1 MHQNMGKLEG
11 MDVNMY
17 IVSNDQPEQQL
28 ELYNALEEEMGH
40 SLPFVSDPNME
51 LIERTDMKN
60 GDTAFRGYA
69 LMDTKGNIVFNTV
82 NDHWGE
88 EIDKTAKEIKEE
100 YEELSK

>member
-1 MHQNMGKLEG
+1 MDKLEG

-40 SLPFVSDPNME
+40 SLPFVSDPDLE
-51 LIERTDMKN
+51 LIERADMKN
-60 GDTAFRGYA
+60 GDTAYRGYA
-69 LMDTKGNIVFNTV
+69 LMDAKGSMVFHKV

-88 EIDKTAKEIKEE
+88 EIDKTAKEIKEN
-100 YEELSK
+100 YEEISN